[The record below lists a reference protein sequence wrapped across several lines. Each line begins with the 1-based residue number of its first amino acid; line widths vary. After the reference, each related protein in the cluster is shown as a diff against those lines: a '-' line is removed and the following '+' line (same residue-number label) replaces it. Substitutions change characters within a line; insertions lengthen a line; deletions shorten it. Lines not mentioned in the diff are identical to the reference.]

1 MAVKTFSANVNKT
14 VTLSGLVYSI
24 TLPEL
29 PEGVHIY
36 LNDVEL
42 KANSPVELNED
53 MTMRVEVEEP
63 EATTLAVTYSGAA
76 VATYDEK
83 PVVNT
88 DVVDIT
94 PGPHAIHFEGVAVVP
109 DVQINGDNILSMSIN
124 GTSYEQGD
132 LPVTFKPVSNITNSI
147 FVNGSG
153 HQIYTVTVSGTSIE
167 GVTVNNESVTLP
179 YTFTVTQNTQ
189 IAASGEIYQ
198 LDLTSNGGV
207 KITKDGEV
215 LNDGNS
221 SLHQVID
228 IGKDTYMTLDGT
240 HTLTIEG
247 QDLKSV
253 TVNGVVMP
261 VEELPVT
268 VKSNKMTATVSV
280 NGYEPSE
287 VHIVGEYMKSVTV
300 DGAEVPIEAN
310 GSCTFEF
317 ETREANHFVT
327 VVGAQPRTYGITW
340 DDHGTTVLEMNG
352 KQMETGNTTQISSD
366 VFVESTPLPVP
377 VHVESDGSVR
387 VEVNGK
393 VYTSNDFTV
402 NVTDTTELDI
412 TSGTCKLTVDYGDNS
427 YTMVLPQ
434 SIVTITAPHRDGWIF
449 DTWSSDNIG
458 IDGAKSVRCTMNLEG
473 RTNANIVAH
482 YQKCITF
489 DKPNTWN

>member
-83 PVVNT
+83 PVANT

-198 LDLTSNGGV
+198 LDLT
-207 KITKDGEV
+207 
-215 LNDGNS
+215 
-221 SLHQVID
+221 
-228 IGKDTYMTLDGT
+228 
-240 HTLTIEG
+240 
-247 QDLKSV
+247 
-253 TVNGVVMP
+253 
-261 VEELPVT
+261 
-268 VKSNKMTATVSV
+268 
-280 NGYEPSE
+280 
-287 VHIVGEYMKSVTV
+287 
-300 DGAEVPIEAN
+300 
-310 GSCTFEF
+310 
-317 ETREANHFVT
+317 
-327 VVGAQPRTYGITW
+327 
-340 DDHGTTVLEMNG
+340 
-352 KQMETGNTTQISSD
+352 
-366 VFVESTPLPVP
+366 
-377 VHVESDGSVR
+377 
-387 VEVNGK
+387 
-393 VYTSNDFTV
+393 
-402 NVTDTTELDI
+402 
-412 TSGTCKLTVDYGDNS
+412 
-427 YTMVLPQ
+427 
-434 SIVTITAPHRDGWIF
+434 
-449 DTWSSDNIG
+449 
-458 IDGAKSVRCTMNLEG
+458 
-473 RTNANIVAH
+473 
-482 YQKCITF
+482 
-489 DKPNTWN
+489 